1 MYKKNLI
8 MKQDDILNAKDLI
21 KAGDIIA
28 MKELHALKS
37 FGWKS
42 RPIVIVSDRI
52 VDDDLDAK
60 SKDSSYQAMMLTSAY
75 TIGNSLPILYDKTV
89 SFIDPSMILK
99 VDARYDLEG
108 IKRDSFGYAR
118 LTEQQL
124 EMLKYLHISRLTG
137 EYDSDIDNAIREYR
151 KSYLKAMLS
160 GKYDLRL
167 NRSSD
172 RILVGDEGLVKS
184 YCGGVFKDDE
194 DIVELLKK
202 NVSVVADVSK
212 SAASISTALDNM
224 ANEINAA
231 VESTKPVVI
240 KLKEEP
246 KTDFAKALDKALKT
260 ASETKGKKTKL
271 MSAAK
276 KSSILARRPY
286 LAQTISTG
294 RIKIKD
300 VKNMS
305 DGEMSLF
312 LTDVANAGS
321 YVQAAKLFTVS
332 VNTVNRRVSE
342 VYNIMKNKDT
352 KLPQKVVAFIENA
365 SDRRG
370 YDKDRENA
378 LVMA

>member
-1 MYKKNLI
+1 MYKKKLI

-52 VDDDLDAK
+52 VDEDLDAK

-75 TIGNSLPILYDKTV
+75 TIGNALPILYDKTV
-89 SFIDPSMILK
+89 SFIDPSIILK

-124 EMLKYLHISRLTG
+124 EMLRYLHISRLTG
-137 EYDSDIDNAIREYR
+137 EYDTDIDNAIREYR
-151 KSYLKAMLS
+151 KSYLKAMLA

-172 RILVGDEGLVKS
+172 RILVGDDGLVKS

-194 DIVELLKK
+194 DIIKLLKQ
-202 NVSVVADVSK
+202 SVPTAVDTNK
-212 SAASISTALDNM
+212 STVQISSTLGDTAKEINESIS
-224 ANEINAA
+224 
-231 VESTKPVVI
+231 SKPVVI
-240 KLKEEP
+240 KLNDEP

-271 MSAAK
+271 MSTAK
-276 KSSILARRPY
+276 KTSILAGRPY
-286 LAQTISTG
+286 LTQTMSTG
-294 RIKIKD
+294 RIKVKE
-300 VKNMS
+300 VKNMT
-305 DGEMSLF
+305 DGEISLF
-312 LTDVANAGS
+312 LTDVADAGS
-321 YVQAAKLFTVS
+321 YVHAAKLLSVS
-332 VNTVNRRVSE
+332 LSTINRRVFDA
-342 VYNIMKNKDT
+342 YNVMKNNGT

-370 YDKDRENA
+370 YDKDRESA
-378 LVMA
+378 RVMA

>member
-75 TIGNSLPILYDKTV
+75 TIGNALPILYDKTV

-137 EYDSDIDNAIREYR
+137 EYDTDIDNAIREYR

-172 RILVGDEGLVKS
+172 RILVGDDGLVKS

-202 NVSVVADVSK
+202 NVSVVADVSR
-212 SAASISTALDNM
+212 SAASISTALGNM

-231 VESTKPVVI
+231 AASTKPVVI

-276 KSSILARRPY
+276 KSSILAGRPY

-300 VKNMS
+300 VKNMT

-312 LTDVANAGS
+312 LTDVANSGS

-370 YDKDRENA
+370 YDKDRESA

>member
-1 MYKKNLI
+1 

-52 VDDDLDAK
+52 VDEDLDAK

-75 TIGNSLPILYDKTV
+75 TIGNALPILYDKTV
-89 SFIDPSMILK
+89 SFIDPSIILK

-137 EYDSDIDNAIREYR
+137 EYDTDIDNAIRDYR
-151 KSYLKAMLS
+151 KSYLKAMLT

-172 RILVGDEGLVKS
+172 RILVGDDGLVRS

-194 DIVELLKK
+194 DIVEMLKQ
-202 NVSVVADVSK
+202 NTSDVSDASK
-212 SAASISTALDNM
+212 SAPLCNM
-224 ANEINAA
+224 TTGINATA
-231 VESTKPVVI
+231 TSTKPVVI

-260 ASETKGKKTKL
+260 AEESEGKKTKL
-271 MSAAK
+271 MSTSK
-276 KSSILARRPY
+276 KNSILAGRPY
-286 LAQTISTG
+286 LTQTISTG
-294 RIKIKD
+294 KIKIKD
-300 VKNMS
+300 VKNMT

-342 VYNIMKNKDT
+342 VYNAIKNKET

-370 YDKDRENA
+370 YDKDRESA

>member
-28 MKELHALKS
+28 MKEIHALKS

-52 VDDDLDAK
+52 IDENLDSK
-60 SKDSSYQAMMLTSAY
+60 TKDSSYQAMMLTSAY

-99 VDARYDLEG
+99 VDARHDLEG

-124 EMLKYLHISRLTG
+124 EMLKYLSISRLTG
-137 EYDSDIDNAIREYR
+137 EYDSDIDSAIREYR
-151 KSYLKAMLS
+151 KSYLKAMLT

-194 DIVELLKK
+194 DIIKLLKQ
-202 NVSVVADVSK
+202 NATAVTEENT
-212 SAASISTALDNM
+212 SAVSISEALGNM
-224 ANEINAA
+224 AKELNAA
-231 VESTKPVVI
+231 VTSIKPPVI
-240 KLKEEP
+240 QLKDEP

-260 ASETKGKKTKL
+260 ANNTKGKKTKL
-271 MSAAK
+271 MSTAK
-276 KSSILARRPY
+276 KNSIFAGRPY
-286 LAQTISTG
+286 LTQTISTG
-294 RIKIKD
+294 RIKVKD
-300 VKNMS
+300 VKNMT

-321 YVQAAKLFTVS
+321 YVQAAKLLTVS
-332 VNTVNRRVSE
+332 VNTVNRRVLE
-342 VYNIMKNKDT
+342 VYEIMKNKNT

-370 YDKDRENA
+370 YDKDRESA